1 MGLFSWFSAKSAAR
15 SSLSAQTDIHMTLA
29 DATRPFSS
37 KTNHGASAKAVAQ
50 PAATSSS
57 QRLEQR
63 RSERN
68 ARRELL
74 FQVVRESMVRVGVL
88 SSAFKFKVLALDQ
101 RGQTFLVMID
111 LSAEFAGETDKLAEI
126 ESMISQSAK
135 NRFDLAVQ
143 AVYWRFYDTVI
154 SNSISRSQAGG
165 TANAPAP
172 MFGLSPQ
179 SRTSRGTSSGA
190 SSGSSSSAAS
200 APAPLFSLP
209 QQTSAR
215 PAKPFDVTQALAPP
229 FARPSTPVAAA
240 PPMSL
245 PKPAAAITKTANG
258 VLPDP
263 LDSDEVA
270 AFKRAL
276 ASGAQ
281 PGKPALVGVAA
292 SAAHTGSTATAK
304 TLAHAAPPRA
314 APTPTAISPAAL
326 AAAAS
331 ASKAAAMAA
340 IHNKLLLT
348 GYEDTEMPDP
358 DAPVLSPTQYGEL

>member
-1 MGLFSWFSAKSAAR
+1 MGFLSWFSAKPAAR
-15 SSLSAQTDIHMTLA
+15 STVSTQTGVHTTLA

-37 KTNHGASAKAVAQ
+37 KGKTGAAAIPTLQ
-50 PAATSSS
+50 PTTGNSS

-154 SNSISRSQAGG
+154 SNSVTRSQSGG
-165 TANAPAP
+165 TASAPAP
-172 MFGLSPQ
+172 LFGLSPQ
-179 SRTSRGTSSGA
+179 ARSSKGA
-190 SSGSSSSAAS
+190 GGSVAS

-215 PAKPFDVTQALAPP
+215 PAKPFDVTQALQPP
-229 FARPSTPVAAA
+229 FARPSTPAA
-240 PPMSL
+240 PQTPSS
-245 PKPAAAITKTANG
+245 KPSTSMAKTTNG
-258 VLPDP
+258 TAPDP
-263 LDSDEVA
+263 LDNDEVA

-281 PGKPALVGVAA
+281 PGMSIPLGGFTPA
-292 SAAHTGSTATAK
+292 
-304 TLAHAAPPRA
+304 AHAAPIAIAKTPLHAIPRA
-314 APTPTAISPAAL
+314 APAPTAPVATSPASI
-326 AAAAS
+326 AATAA

-358 DAPVLSPTQYGEL
+358 DAPVLSPTQYGDL

>member
-1 MGLFSWFSAKSAAR
+1 MGFFSWFSAKPAAG

-29 DATRPFSS
+29 DATRPFAP
-37 KTNHGASAKAVAQ
+37 KANNASVAKAIAQ
-50 PAATSSS
+50 PAASSS
-57 QRLEQR
+57 AQRLEQR

-126 ESMISQSAK
+126 ESLISQSAK

-143 AVYWRFYDTVI
+143 AVYWRFYDTVV
-154 SNSISRSQAGG
+154 SNTISRSHA
-165 TANAPAP
+165 
-172 MFGLSPQ
+172 
-179 SRTSRGTSSGA
+179 TSA
-190 SSGSSSSAAS
+190 MAS
-200 APAPLFSLP
+200 APAPLFGLP
-209 QQTSAR
+209 PKARPATELPSAKSFATTQPLGR
-215 PAKPFDVTQALAPP
+215 ARAQPTTEPKLNPQSTPAKPF
-229 FARPSTPVAAA
+229 AAA
-240 PPMSL
+240 
-245 PKPAAAITKTANG
+245 AKTAAG
-258 VLPDP
+258 DAPDP
-263 LDSDEVA
+263 LDTYEVE

-281 PGKPALVGVAA
+281 PGMSIPLGGATPAAYTAQVAPA
-292 SAAHTGSTATAK
+292 SAAPRNEHAAIPASTAAPAAK
-304 TLAHAAPPRA
+304 PSAPPPTTA
-314 APTPTAISPAAL
+314 AI
-326 AAAAS
+326 AAAAA

-358 DAPVLSPTQYGEL
+358 DAPVLSPTQYGDLH

>member
-190 SSGSSSSAAS
+190 SSSAAS

-229 FARPSTPVAAA
+229 FARPSAPVAAA
-240 PPMSL
+240 PSMSL
-245 PKPAAAITKTANG
+245 PKPAAAIAKTANG

-292 SAAHTGSTATAK
+292 SAVHTGSTATAK
-304 TLAHAAPPRA
+304 TLAHATPPRA
-314 APTPTAISPAAL
+314 VPTPTAISPAAL

-331 ASKAAAMAA
+331 ASKAAAMAT